1 MISALGE
8 EAIHLEA
15 DNLERKH
22 ELFWSS
28 GLSDQVYLAT
38 RLGLAREFAKHSE
51 PVPLIFDDV
60 LVRFDATRRRT
71 AARALLDVAAHQQVL
86 LFSCHPDVVNAVQDA
101 WQTVEEP
108 RVPLVCFE
116 LDHGRIT
123 RNE

>member
-8 EAIHLEA
+8 EAIQLEA

-38 RLGLAREFAKHSE
+38 RLGLAREFGKHSE
-51 PVPLIFDDV
+51 PLPLIFDDI

-86 LFSCHPDVVNAVQDA
+86 LFSCHPEVVSAVQDA

-108 RVPLVCFE
+108 RVPLACFE
-116 LDHGRIT
+116 LDNGRIT
-123 RNE
+123 RNR